1 MDGSWDMGIM
11 FLKHIFSGLSAF
23 HGWSISL
30 KTNCLAT
37 FLAPGEGM
45 CIRIQSHVFR
55 SALLHMHLSMQFYLC
70 FHITSV
76 IIFWAAVWPSD
87 WEFKNHLT
95 WYTVFFLLLLLILYW
110 SSWNMMYNCGFISE
124 QFLNKMVLYLWPNLL
139 PIQIFKA
146 FSRQYSLS
154 VI

>member
-1 MDGSWDMGIM
+1 MKLSLLCFGLSCWDHVILSSVVSSASVRFISQCFVCVLMDGSWDTGIM
-11 FLKHIFSGLSAF
+11 FLKHLFSGLSAF

-45 CIRIQSHVFR
+45 CIRIQSHVFC
-55 SALLHMHLSMQFYLC
+55 SVLLHMHLSMQFYLC

-87 WEFKNHLT
+87 WEFQNNLT
-95 WYTVFFLLLLLILYW
+95 WYTF
-110 SSWNMMYNCGFISE
+110 CFIID
-124 QFLNKMVLYLWPNLL
+124 FVL
-139 PIQIFKA
+139 K
-146 FSRQYSLS
+146 
-154 VI
+154 